1 MVVITDGMM
10 NEDEDRLREERG
22 TSSRR
27 CGAEGAKGD
36 AIGQVVQTKTVEL
49 HATTL
54 LGVSQNPEKQ
64 VLPPAKAR
72 GGLAIA
78 GEKSPS

>member
-1 MVVITDGMM
+1 MVVTTDGMM

-54 LGVSQNPEKQ
+54 LGV
-64 VLPPAKAR
+64 
-72 GGLAIA
+72 
-78 GEKSPS
+78 